1 MRRASFHL
9 KLCELLE
16 ANARFDLTAGGT
28 VAKDHAGNTSRNSD
42 LRVLPTRIHEAS
54 SKATSTHPSR
64 IEKILASLR
73 KSGPYLGLL
82 LLPGGSLMVLLLW
95 LYQQGGRKWES
106 QARGLTTKGIT
117 MLHMG

>member
-1 MRRASFHL
+1 MQRDSFHL
-9 KLCELLE
+9 KLYDLLE
-16 ANARFDLTAGGT
+16 ASARFDLTAGGT

-42 LRVLPTRIHEAS
+42 LRVLPMRIHEAS

-82 LLPGGSLMVLLLW
+82 SLPGGSVMVLLLW
-95 LYQQGGRKWES
+95 LYQQGGRK
-106 QARGLTTKGIT
+106 
-117 MLHMG
+117 